1 MFKKAGVEAEQKI
14 AILYKIV
21 PDSQKNVDDEYVTL
35 EVLGNPLE
43 RPHLNTDIKLRT
55 SELMVVF
62 YPKLINI
69 ATNFAD
75 LKFSQENKDA
85 AYEKY
90 G

>member
-1 MFKKAGVEAEQKI
+1 
-14 AILYKIV
+14 
-21 PDSQKNVDDEYVTL
+21 
-35 EVLGNPLE
+35 
-43 RPHLNTDIKLRT
+43 
-55 SELMVVF
+55 MVVF
-62 YPKLINI
+62 YPKIITI